1 MKEIVLDGKL
11 MSSREA
17 AHAYL
22 KAALELPAYY
32 GANLDA
38 LYDLLTEKR
47 RQELTVT
54 LINGD
59 MLRDALGDYGEGIVS
74 CFADAFTKKGG
85 AVFREE

>member
-11 MSSREA
+11 MQTRAS

-22 KAALELPAYY
+22 KAAFRFPDYY
-32 GANLDA
+32 GGNLDA
-38 LYDLLTEKR
+38 LYDLLTEMR

-59 MLRDALGDYGEGIVS
+59 ILRKALGDYGEEIVS
-74 CFADAFTKKGG
+74 CFTDAFTRKGG

>member
-11 MSSREA
+11 MTSREA
-17 AHAYL
+17 AFAYL
-22 KAALELPAYY
+22 KAAFSFPAYF

-38 LYDLLTEKR
+38 LYDLLSEMR
-47 RQELTVT
+47 SQELTVT

-59 MLRDALGDYGEGIVS
+59 ILRSALGDYGEGIIS

>member
-1 MKEIVLDGKL
+1 MKQIVMDGKL
-11 MSSREA
+11 MRSRDA

-22 KAALELPAYY
+22 KAALELPPYY

-38 LYDLLTEKR
+38 LYDILSERR

-59 MLRDALGDYGEGIVS
+59 MLRDALGEYGEDIIA
-74 CFADAFTKKGG
+74 CFTDAFTKKGG

>member
-11 MSSREA
+11 MKTKQA

-22 KAALELPAYY
+22 KAAFRFPDYY

-38 LYDLLTEKR
+38 LYDLLSEMR

-59 MLRDALGDYGEGIVS
+59 ALRSSLGEYGDGIVS
-74 CFADAFTKKGG
+74 CFEDAFTRKGG

>member
-11 MSSREA
+11 MRSRES
-17 AHAYL
+17 AHAYI
-22 KAALELPAYY
+22 KAALAFPAYY
-32 GANLDA
+32 GGNLDA
-38 LYDLLTEKR
+38 LYDLLSERR

-59 MLRDALGDYGEGIVS
+59 MLREALGEYGEEIIA
-74 CFADAFTKKGG
+74 CFTDAFTRKGG

>member
-1 MKEIVLDGKL
+1 MREIVLDGKL
-11 MSSREA
+11 MQSKES
-17 AHAYL
+17 AHAYIR
-22 KAALELPAYY
+22 AAFRFPEYY

-38 LYDLLTEKR
+38 LYDLLTEMR

-59 MLRDALGDYGEGIVS
+59 ALRDALGEYGDGIVS
-74 CFADAFTKKGG
+74 CFEDAFTRKGG